1 MQRMK
6 HATRKAD
13 AVKALSITVKT
24 LSALYAVLMMVAALA
39 AVGTQPLWSLVLT
52 FAFALCLLASLRWD
66 WLLPLGLLG
75 LIAAAIA
82 NGYSMYGQVTV
93 SHLALRVLVS
103 LLVFALWLIRH
114 LKTTQLNHSSD

>member
-1 MQRMK
+1 
-6 HATRKAD
+6 
-13 AVKALSITVKT
+13 
-24 LSALYAVLMMVAALA
+24 MMVAALA

>member
-6 HATRKAD
+6 HAARKAD
-13 AVKALSITVKT
+13 TVKALSITVKT

-75 LIAAAIA
+75 LLAAAIA

-114 LKTTQLNHSSD
+114 LKLRS